1 MLTIDRA
8 VNTRCIFLA
17 VDTGSSIEED
27 LTLVPFVDFANH
39 TADHKQSCHFSVSYK
54 KGCAK
59 DSAGRPVQPESAT
72 MWSPPVA
79 IARDEEIYLEYGQHA
94 NSYLMEEYGFVLP
107 RKAPSDPGGVALD
120 AYLEPLIT
128 QAHPACKDVLDRWG
142 YWG

>member
-1 MLTIDRA
+1 MLNSNHA

-17 VDTGSSIEED
+17 VEIGTAIDEN

-39 TADHKQSCHFSVSYK
+39 TADHTRSCQFSVSYK
-54 KGCAK
+54 NKRDR
-59 DSAGRPVQPESAT
+59 DSAGQPVEPDSAT
-72 MWSPPVA
+72 LWSPPVP
-79 IARDEEIYLEYGQHA
+79 IAKDEEIYLEYGQHA

-107 RKAPSDPGGVALD
+107 RKAPSDPGVVTLD

-128 QAHPACKDVLDRWG
+128 QAHPACKDMLDRWG